1 MLQIR
6 PPAVAGLFYPEHPE
20 PLRRQIESLLGAAGP
35 AGGGRP
41 RALVVPHAGYVYSG
55 PIAAS
60 AYRLVQ
66 GLRGEIT
73 RVVLLGPAHRVAFKG
88 VAASAM
94 SHFATPLGQ
103 VEIDHDALQASPRL
117 PQLRVFEAAHRDEH
131 SLEVQLPFL
140 QILLGPDFRLLP
152 LLVGDADGKTVLEVV
167 EALWGGPETLIL
179 VSSDLSHYHDY
190 RSAQRLDSA
199 TSRAIERLDPSAI
212 GAEQACGRNPLRGL
226 LLAARRHGLRATT
239 LDLRNSGDT
248 AGNRDRV
255 VGYGAYAFV

>member
-1 MLQIR
+1 MVQIR
-6 PPAVAGLFYPEHPE
+6 EPAVAGLFYPAQPRQ
-20 PLRRQIESLLGAAGP
+20 LRQQITSFLRAAP
-35 AGGGRP
+35 DGGERP
-41 RALVVPHAGYVYSG
+41 QALVVPHAGYIYSG

-66 GLRGEIT
+66 KLRGEIT
-73 RVVLLGPAHRVAFKG
+73 RVVLLGPAHRVAFDG

-94 SHFATPLGQ
+94 SHFSTPLGQ
-103 VEIDHDALQASPRL
+103 VEIDAEALERL
-117 PQLRVFEAAHRDEH
+117 RPLHQLRVFDAAHRDEH

-140 QILLGPDFRLLP
+140 QVLFGEDFRLVP
-152 LLVGDADGKTVLEVV
+152 LLVGDADGETVREVI
-167 EALWGGPETLIL
+167 EAVWGGAETLLL

-199 TSRAIERLDPSAI
+199 TSRAIERLDPTAL
-212 GAEQACGRNPLRGL
+212 GPGHACGHNPLSGL
-226 LLAARRHGLRATT
+226 LLAARRRRLRAVT

-255 VGYGAYAFV
+255 VGYGAYAFI